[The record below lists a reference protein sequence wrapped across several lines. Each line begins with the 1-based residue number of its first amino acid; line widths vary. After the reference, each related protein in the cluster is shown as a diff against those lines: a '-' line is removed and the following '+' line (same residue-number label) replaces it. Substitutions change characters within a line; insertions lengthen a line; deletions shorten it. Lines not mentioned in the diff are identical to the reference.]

1 MIDDLRAI
9 LGEGPSDDTLQA
21 LLNQTGGDVSAA
33 ANRFFDGGP
42 ASAASAPYDTPPPP
56 PCGGVSDD
64 VMATLFK
71 TLEDVGRKLAG
82 APASRPAK
90 ASPIVVWRV
99 PTAQTENEPAPAF
112 AHPILCRKPAPAFA
126 DPILRRESAE
136 RDQQLDTTTKVCEVL
151 QRRLTELETALA
163 VADANESERAEA
175 QEELQAAQSAA
186 AAAASSASGAA
197 ADSDGGIG
205 SAITN
210 GHLGPALLVL
220 AGMPLHLLRLA
231 LPRVLMSPLG
241 RLPMMRWLGRMVG
254 VAPRPS
260 LKRTRDDASEEGED
274 AAVARVVDE
283 ARDEDDDASD
293 ESDGEEGSEE
303 DEENEGEDD
312 GGEEEGEGED
322 DDEEEEGEDEDGE
335 AEDDEARVAEIAAAV
350 AASQAAAQEALQLPA
365 ELLKSISTWEEQ
377 QSAAEADWRQQQAR
391 LTAEFEERKRRLQE
405 RHMQERK
412 KFRDNSD
419 EALRPIY
426 QEGSA
431 LCAQLEEVLG
441 GKLCR
446 FCEAAPGMFAAGSP
460 AAAMQAQSHASTKRA
475 SGPLVRITGVTFGRI
490 DAPIRTMHVSSR
502 GANGTTVS
510 SGLVVTLEKLVDR
523 NGIAMLP
530 PSEDPMLAFRSRSN
544 TEVKLPLRVLGSMV
558 QTLSDEET
566 AAALPNGSIG
576 ETFVVRYAGGENG
589 APVEPVQI
597 LPEGLSLADYDIS
610 FAAGVSAMRVEHTTD
625 GPVKCRAEP
634 VARKQVFS
642 ETPLELYTQE
652 IDESTHN
659 IVQLYFSDLRDE
671 VAIDVLN
678 LTGRDLD
685 LDDAEC
691 CAFHDDATG
700 AALNY
705 KILVRDARVVAV
717 LYQEG
722 GAIRSSP
729 FVEHRLPLPG
739 AYVTLSDGSLGVL
752 GQLPRG
758 LIVATEPRDLPE
770 HPPRWAARPGLRAM
784 GKHPAEL
791 PGMADVKIVQRDGAV
806 AWPPEECAVPVC
818 AIQAAAA
825 SRLGSWHAQWDEWLK
840 GKTGAAEAK
849 LASIEARLAETTKE
863 GGGPSMVSD
872 LAMLYSGLEELQL
885 ELTEAGAQPLDA
897 ERLTAVQRGI
907 QRFAALARFS

>member
-1 MIDDLRAI
+1 M
-9 LGEGPSDDTLQA
+9 
-21 LLNQTGGDVSAA
+21 
-33 ANRFFDGGP
+33 
-42 ASAASAPYDTPPPP
+42 
-56 PCGGVSDD
+56 
-64 VMATLFK
+64 
-71 TLEDVGRKLAG
+71 
-82 APASRPAK
+82 
-90 ASPIVVWRV
+90 
-99 PTAQTENEPAPAF
+99 
-112 AHPILCRKPAPAFA
+112 
-126 DPILRRESAE
+126 
-136 RDQQLDTTTKVCEVL
+136 L
-151 QRRLTELETALA
+151 QRRLAELETALA

-175 QEELQAAQSAA
+175 QMELQAAQSAA
-186 AAAASSASGAA
+186 AAAASAASGAE
-197 ADSDGGIG
+197 ADSDGGMG
-205 SAITN
+205 SAISN
-210 GHLGPALLVL
+210 GHLGPALLTL

-241 RLPMMRWLGRMVG
+241 HLPMMRWLGRMVG
-254 VAPRPS
+254 LSPRPS
-260 LKRTRDDASEEGED
+260 LKRTRDDASDEGE
-274 AAVARVVDE
+274 AAAIARVVDKPHEEEDE
-283 ARDEDDDASD
+283 ASDEDVGEEDSDDEEDEGEDEDD
-293 ESDGEEGSEE
+293 E
-303 DEENEGEDD
+303 DED
-312 GGEEEGEGED
+312 ED
-322 DDEEEEGEDEDGE
+322 DDEEEEDDEVGEDEDEEEEVDG
-335 AEDDEARVAEIAAAV
+335 ARVAAIAAAV
-350 AASQAAAQEALQLPA
+350 AASQAAAQETLKLPA
-365 ELLKSISTWEEQ
+365 ELLKSISSWEEQ
-377 QSAAEADWRQQQAR
+377 QSAAEADWRQRQAR

-419 EALRPIY
+419 EVLRPVY
-426 QEGSA
+426 EEGSA
-431 LCAQLEEVLG
+431 LCAQLEDVLR

-446 FCEAAPGMFAAGSP
+446 FCESAPGMFAAGSP
-460 AAAMQAQSHASTKRA
+460 AAAMQAQAHASAKRA
-475 SGPLVRITGVTFGRI
+475 SGPLARITGVTFGRI
-490 DAPIRTMHVSSR
+490 DSPIRTMHLSSR
-502 GANGTTVS
+502 GANGATVS

-544 TEVKLPLRVLGSMV
+544 TEVKLPLRVLGSV
-558 QTLSDEET
+558 VRTLSAEET
-566 AAALPNGSIG
+566 AEALPNGSTG

-634 VARKQVFS
+634 VAHKQVFA

-691 CAFHDDATG
+691 CAFHEDATG

-770 HPPRWAARPGLRAM
+770 HAPRWAARADLRAK

-791 PGMADVKIVQRDGAV
+791 PGMADVKVVQRDGAV
-806 AWPPEECAVPVC
+806 VWPHEECAVPVC

-825 SRLGSWHAQWDEWLK
+825 SRLGSWHAQWDRWLK
-840 GKTGAAEAK
+840 GKTGAAEEM
-849 LASIEARLAETTKE
+849 LALIESRLAKTTKA
-863 GGGPSMVSD
+863 GGGPSGVSD
-872 LAMLYSGLEELQL
+872 LAMLYSSLEEIQH
-885 ELTEAGAQPLDA
+885 ELTEAGAEPLDE
-897 ERLTAVQRGI
+897 ERRTAVQRGI